1 MRHQRQPDEEQARL
15 LKDTTAEVVE
25 VNPAHDEATPQQVRV
40 AQLKKGE
47 SNGAQLLWRH
57 RLEDMYEFGVKDAT
71 GLCQTHPGLPAET
84 NTACKRAQGS
94 MKSDSEQEID
104 RETGV

>member
-1 MRHQRQPDEEQARL
+1 M
-15 LKDTTAEVVE
+15 E

-57 RLEDMYEFGVKDAT
+57 RLEDVYEVGVKDAT
-71 GLCQTHPGLPAET
+71 G
-84 NTACKRAQGS
+84 
-94 MKSDSEQEID
+94 
-104 RETGV
+104 